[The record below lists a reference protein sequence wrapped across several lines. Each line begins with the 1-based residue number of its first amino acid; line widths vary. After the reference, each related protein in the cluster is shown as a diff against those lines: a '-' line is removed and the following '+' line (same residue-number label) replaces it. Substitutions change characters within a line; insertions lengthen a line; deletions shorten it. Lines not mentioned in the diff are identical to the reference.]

1 MQELRRVTLSKKR
14 AARLLQLGFLA
25 SDFDFWFW
33 VSGHRVRVGCLGRRR
48 GRDLR
53 LFDLKLLGCEKER
66 KKVEEVGS
74 RSVLRFVIQTRGF
87 ELHSVPR

>member
-1 MQELRRVTLSKKR
+1 MRRVTLSKKR

-25 SDFDFWFW
+25 SGFDFWFW
-33 VSGHRVRVGCLGRRR
+33 VSGYRFRVEYFGRRR
-48 GRDLR
+48 GRGLR

-66 KKVEEVGS
+66 EKVEEEGS
-74 RSVLRFVIQTRGF
+74 RSVLRFVIQTLGS